1 MKNEKFIHFCWF
13 VGVGLALALAGGV
26 GVALAGAGGGA
37 AAGADSLASKRRE
50 GWCRGFKRKFLLGNF
65 SQKNLVGDNLASTV
79 ATLCKMP
86 PRREERDRERR
97 KERQRERERGMDAQ
111 TDS

>member
-13 VGVGLALALAGGV
+13 VSVGLGLGLALAGV
-26 GVALAGAGGGA
+26 GAGVGALAGA

-97 KERQRERERGMDAQ
+97 RERERERGMDGQ

>member
-13 VGVGLALALAGGV
+13 VSVVVGLPLAGGGGVGV
-26 GVALAGAGGGA
+26 GVALAGA

-86 PRREERDRERR
+86 PRREERDRER
-97 KERQRERERGMDAQ
+97 KREREGERKMDGQ

>member
-13 VGVGLALALAGGV
+13 VSVGVGLALALEGGGAG
-26 GVALAGAGGGA
+26 GGGA

-97 KERQRERERGMDAQ
+97 RERERERGMDGQ